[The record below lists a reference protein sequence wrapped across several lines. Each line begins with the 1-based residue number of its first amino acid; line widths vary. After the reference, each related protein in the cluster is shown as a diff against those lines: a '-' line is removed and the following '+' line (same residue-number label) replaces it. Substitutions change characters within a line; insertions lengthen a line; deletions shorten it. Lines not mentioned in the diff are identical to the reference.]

1 MTAPVAQA
9 TLFPDADGVDEKT
22 TRSLLD
28 HLLTES
34 KLYKT
39 GDAYKALLAFIVKMR
54 NFAPF
59 NAMLIHIQKPGI
71 RFAAS
76 ARDWADRFGRSP
88 KQDARPLL
96 ILRPFG
102 PVALVY
108 DIADTEGR
116 DLPESVL
123 HAFIAKG
130 PVQDSDIGHYLSLM
144 AKESISC
151 RLFDGGAGNAGSIR
165 LDHITHKPKERHFYC
180 MAVNRNHSAAV
191 KFSTIAHE
199 LAHLLLGHL
208 GKDARLNIPDR
219 RGRTHDQ
226 VEIEAESVAYLICK
240 RNGCDCNSAAY
251 IDGYLKTHTTV
262 DDLEIYQ
269 IMRAAGQIEAL
280 LGLTAHTRYEKPSSV
295 SQPSLDSTPTQAM
308 LLKEHTHGPLRNDPQ
323 CLPPD

>member
-39 GDAYKALLAFIVKMR
+39 GDAYKALLAFIVRMR

-76 ARDWADRFGRSP
+76 ALDWAMRFKRKP

-96 ILRPFG
+96 ILWPFG

-108 DIADTEGR
+108 DIDETDGKE
-116 DLPESVL
+116 LPDSVM

-130 PVQDSDIGHYLSLM
+130 PVEDSDISHYVSMM
-144 AKESISC
+144 AKRRISC
-151 RLFDGGAGNAGSIR
+151 VLFDGGDGKAGSIR
-165 LDHITHKPKERHFYC
+165 LKHIDPKPDEYRYYG
-180 MAVNRNHSAAV
+180 MAVNKKHTAPV

-199 LAHLLLGHL
+199 LAHLFLGHL
-208 GKDARLNIPDR
+208 GKDAHLNIPDR
-219 RGRTHDQ
+219 PRPTHDDI
-226 VEIEAESVAYLICK
+226 EIEAESVAYLICK
-240 RNGCDCNSAAY
+240 RNGCDCNSEAY

-323 CLPPD
+323 RLPPD

>member
-240 RNGCDCNSAAY
+240 RNGCDCNSDAY
-251 IDGYLKTHTTV
+251 IYGYLKTHTTV

>member
-34 KLYKT
+34 KLYKS
-39 GDAYKALLAFIVKMR
+39 GDEYKALLDFTIRMR

-59 NAMLIHIQKPGI
+59 NAMLIDIQKPGI

-76 ARDWADRFGRSP
+76 AHDWAFRFGRSP

-116 DLPESVL
+116 ELPESVL

-130 PVQDSDIGHYLSLM
+130 PVQDSDITRYRNMM
-144 AKESISC
+144 ANRKISC
-151 RLFDGGAGNAGSIR
+151 TLFDGGDGNAGSIR
-165 LDHITHKPKERHFYC
+165 CERIGPKPDYYRYYE

-199 LAHLLLGHL
+199 LAHLFLGHL
-208 GKDARLNIPDR
+208 GKDAHLKIPDR
-219 RGRTHDQ
+219 KSRTLDQ
-226 VEIEAESVAYLICK
+226 REIEAESVAYLICK
-240 RNGCDCNSAAY
+240 RNGCDCNSEAY

-262 DDLEIYQ
+262 DDLDIYQ
-269 IMRAAGQIEAL
+269 IMRAAGQIESL
-280 LGLTAHTRYEKPSSV
+280 LGLTAHTRYEKPDSS
-295 SQPSLDSTPTQAM
+295 SQPFLDSTPTQAM
-308 LLKEHTHGPLRNDPQ
+308 LLKEHNYGPL
-323 CLPPD
+323 

>member
-1 MTAPVAQA
+1 MTDHNAQG
-9 TLFPDADGVDEKT
+9 TLFPDDNGFDEKS

-39 GDAYKALLAFIVKMR
+39 GDAYKALLAFIVRMR

-108 DIADTEGR
+108 DIADTDGR
-116 DLPESVL
+116 DLPDSVL

-130 PVQDSDIGHYLSLM
+130 PVEEADIGRYLALM

-151 RLFDGGAGNAGSIR
+151 KLFDGGDGNAGSIR
-165 LDHITHKPKERHFYC
+165 LDHITHKPKERRFYC

-191 KFSTIAHE
+191 KFSTLAHE
-199 LAHLLLGHL
+199 LAHLFLGHL

-240 RNGCDCNSAAY
+240 RNGCDCNSEAY
-251 IDGYLKTHTTV
+251 IDSYLKTHTTV
-262 DDLEIYQ
+262 DDLDIYQ
-269 IMRAAGQIEAL
+269 IMRAASQIEAL
-280 LGLTAHTRYEKPSSV
+280 LGLTAHTRYEKPSSA
-295 SQPSLDSTPTQAM
+295 SQQSLDSSMTQAT
-308 LLKEHTHGPLRNDPQ
+308 LFKGALTT
-323 CLPPD
+323 